1 MLTTFRYEKRAFHDR
16 AIMELAI
23 QMNYPPLGVC
33 RIILN
38 EKYSKAEVKEML
50 RDPEL
55 IPDPL
60 LSANVL

>member
-1 MLTTFRYEKRAFHDR
+1 
-16 AIMELAI
+16 MELAI

>member
-1 MLTTFRYEKRAFHDR
+1 
-16 AIMELAI
+16 MELSI
-23 QMNYPPLGVC
+23 ELNYPPLGVC

-38 EKYSKAEVKEML
+38 AKYTKPEVKEML

-55 IPDPL
+55 IPDPM